1 SQHFNRGNV
10 ALLPQDPSTL
20 SNVLPP
26 TLRDLC
32 GAVCVVFAG
41 GSFRPSMDALQRFPL
56 VLVSKSRVK
65 CIIEWLMSNNEWYM
79 KNGISFSPENLASLS
94 HIPMVIALSGPTML
108 AHALN
113 HKSFLVSHTGSELMN
128 ENSPGFLSAV
138 FPHLDP
144 WGISGFNHPACRPD
158 QHISFQ

>member
-1 SQHFNRGNV
+1 
-10 ALLPQDPSTL
+10 
-20 SNVLPP
+20 
-26 TLRDLC
+26 
-32 GAVCVVFAG
+32 
-41 GSFRPSMDALQRFPL
+41 DALRRFPL

-65 CIIEWLMSNNEWYM
+65 CIIKWLTSNNEWYM
-79 KNGISFSPENLASLS
+79 KNGISFSLENLAVLVNSSEDSGVLQGIEITHLWDEDEAS
-94 HIPMVIALSGPTML
+94 DSGGHVDWSALAMDLVTETVTYTDGDRSEQSCCTMKVAAL

-144 WGISGFNHPACRPD
+144 WGIGGFNHP
-158 QHISFQ
+158 